1 MKEIAQKLKSYNK
14 LNPSAVGLAV
24 LIVYALLLIIVSIMH
39 EPWYDEAQA
48 WQIAREASY
57 HDILFFLPH
66 YESHPPLWHLVLSV
80 PAKLGLPY
88 EISIKTINIIFALL
102 AVALIEFR
110 SNFNNWTKTFLPFTF
125 YVFYLFGVNSRPYS
139 MMLLALLLCALF
151 FDEKDSKPVRFLLSL
166 AFLCLTSDYG
176 IAIAGGI
183 TLAWI
188 IDIFIAKKSGAV
200 KDIIFGNIPRLI
212 GFIGL
217 ALLAGLIAL
226 EVWPASDTTVMM
238 DTPVWYKFYMIIL
251 VAPAEAFVTDCL
263 SSMEYGAAVNGVL
276 GVILTSVVSVILW
289 TIGIVA
295 AKRRKAL
302 HHFLLPVLM
311 FALIGAFYSAP
322 HHYGIYV
329 MLFIYEFW
337 ILRRM
342 EVKEDI
348 SGSKNVALN
357 KIYKIVPLT
366 VMAIACIMSL
376 YWTLTAS
383 LNEAVYPFYYSR
395 DLASWLTQNTTE
407 DDVVMAC
414 WHAVYEKDE
423 NGNADK
429 DKLAGVNFKSVAE
442 IDVPTKPYFD
452 YMIIDN
458 ELYPYQWL
466 GKLPDDVRDSYIAK
480 VQAMGS
486 PDYIITY
493 NTEYMPGFL
502 AAIGSEDDYDLAM
515 VFFNRR
521 IFKDDTYPYN
531 IMVFRKK

>member
-1 MKEIAQKLKSYNK
+1 MKEIIQKLKKYNGLDPK
-14 LNPSAVGLAV
+14 AVGLAV
-24 LIVYALLLIIVSIMH
+24 LILYAVLLIIVNITH

-57 HDILFFLPH
+57 HDILFYLPH
-66 YESHPPLWHLVLSV
+66 YESHPPLWHLILSV

-102 AVALIEFR
+102 AVALIEFK
-110 SNFNNWTKTFLPFTF
+110 SNFHNWTKTFLPFTF
-125 YVFYLFGVNSRPYS
+125 YMFYLFGVNSRPYA
-139 MMLLALLLCALF
+139 MMLLALILCALF
-151 FDEKDSKPVRFLLSL
+151 FDEKDRKPVRFLLSL

-188 IDIFIAKKSGAV
+188 VDIFIEKKSGAV
-200 KDIIFGNIPRLI
+200 KDILSGNIPRLL

-226 EVWPASDTTVMM
+226 AVWPANDTTVMLN
-238 DTPVWYKFYMIIL
+238 TPIWYKFYMILL
-251 VAPAEAFVTDCL
+251 VAPSEAFVTDFL
-263 SSMEYGAAVNGVL
+263 ASVDYGAGVNGVV
-276 GVILTSVVSVILW
+276 GVIVTSLVSVILW
-289 TIGIVA
+289 TTGIVA
-295 AKRRKAL
+295 AKRRGAL

-342 EVKEDI
+342 KVRNDTAEGKSSVI
-348 SGSKNVALN
+348 Q
-357 KIYKIVPLT
+357 KIFKTVPLIL
-366 VMAIACIMSL
+366 MALACGMSL
-376 YWTLTAS
+376 YWNLTAC
-383 LNEAVYPFYYSR
+383 LNEAVFPYYYSR
-395 DLASWLTQNTTE
+395 ELSCWLKENTSE

-423 NGNADK
+423 NGE

-452 YMIIDN
+452 YMVIDN

-493 NTEYMPGFL
+493 NTEYIPGFL
-502 AAIGSEDDYDLAM
+502 AAIGSDDDYDLAM